1 MTVDTIINLKTLT
14 CQKETDA
21 SGHSEPYIWP
31 VLLKIDSDTLATD
44 RLLDVIT
51 PTFGHERVPI
61 RNGIRP
67 GDTAAIP
74 RSVGRLKARFEEDQ
88 QVHRLILIV
97 TLLEEDETP
106 EDSVQA
112 GFREYADALAD
123 EIRENLFAL
132 STAPEDDREKIIER
146 IKTNVRKRVESAIQ
160 DSLSSFEK
168 IKVLIGALNLDDVV
182 SNEFLSF
189 DDPLT
194 STSPDFTLTF
204 TKGSTESYTI
214 EGELTTKEVPEET
227 CVREQR
233 AVAEA
238 RKAMKGIETLIESLQ
253 AQLRNAPPPQKAAL
267 VKQIRKLKSED
278 FAKAEARFNAALKT
292 LKLCRAERDQL
303 VPMTESMVG
312 GDTSKNR
319 FKS

>member
-1 MTVDTIINLKTLT
+1 MTVESIVNLKTLT

-31 VLLKIDSDTLATD
+31 ALLKIDSDTLATD

-61 RNGIRP
+61 HNGIRT
-67 GDTAAIP
+67 GDTVPIP
-74 RSVGRLKARFEEDQ
+74 RSVGQLKASFEEDQ
-88 QVHRLILIV
+88 QIHRLILIV

-132 STAPEDDREKIIER
+132 STAQEDDRKQIIEG
-146 IKTNVRKRVESAIQ
+146 IKANVRKRVESAIR

-168 IKVLIGALNLDDVV
+168 VKVLIGTLNLDDVV
-182 SNEFLSF
+182 SNEFRSF
-189 DDPLT
+189 NDPLT

-204 TKGSTESYTI
+204 TKGSTERYTI
-214 EGELTTKEVPEET
+214 EGELSTKEVPEET

-238 RKAMKGIETLIESLQ
+238 RKAMKSIETLIESLQ
-253 AQLRNAPPPQKAAL
+253 AQLRNAPSPQKAAL
-267 VKQIRKLKSED
+267 IKQIRKLKSED
-278 FAKAEARFNAALKT
+278 LAKAEARFNAALKT
-292 LKLCRAERDQL
+292 LKLCRAKRDQL
-303 VPMTESMVG
+303 VPITKSMVG

-319 FKS
+319 FNS

>member
-1 MTVDTIINLKTLT
+1 MTVESIINLKTLT

-31 VLLKIDSDTLATD
+31 ALLKIDSDTLVTD

-61 RNGIRP
+61 HNGIRS
-67 GDTAAIP
+67 GDTVPIP
-74 RSVGRLKARFEEDQ
+74 RSVGQLKASFEEDQ
-88 QVHRLILIV
+88 QIHRLILIV

-132 STAPEDDREKIIER
+132 STAQEDDRKQIIEG
-146 IKTNVRKRVESAIQ
+146 IKANVRKRVESAIR

-168 IKVLIGALNLDDVV
+168 VKVLIGTLNLDDVV
-182 SNEFLSF
+182 SNEFRSF
-189 DDPLT
+189 NDPLT

-204 TKGSTESYTI
+204 TKGSTERYTI

-238 RKAMKGIETLIESLQ
+238 RKAMKSIETLIESLQ
-253 AQLRNAPPPQKAAL
+253 AQLRNAPSPQKAAL
-267 VKQIRKLKSED
+267 IKQIRKLKSED
-278 FAKAEARFNAALKT
+278 LAKAEARFNAALKT
-292 LKLCRAERDQL
+292 LKLCRAKRDQL
-303 VPMTESMVG
+303 VPITKSMVG

-319 FKS
+319 FNS